1 MQLNETFFI
10 IFLLWKKYNWRKE
23 IESAKKKRNVTLYLA
38 VNDKKYISVD
48 LDFKDTGMRR
58 CTTNALNYKKL
69 KTDIGQDLDIFNSR
83 QIILSISTQ
92 PTLFT

>member
-1 MQLNETFFI
+1 MKH
-10 IFLLWKKYNWRKE
+10 FLLFFFYEKNTIEEKKLKVPKRK
-23 IESAKKKRNVTLYLA
+23 KNVTLYL
-38 VNDKKYISVD
+38 VVSDKKYISVD
-48 LDFKDTGMRR
+48 LDFKDTGMRT

>member
-1 MQLNETFFI
+1 M
-10 IFLLWKKYNWRKE
+10 
-23 IESAKKKRNVTLYLA
+23 
-38 VNDKKYISVD
+38 SVD
-48 LDFKDTGMRR
+48 LDFKDTGMKR
-58 CTTNALNYKKL
+58 CTTNALNHKKL